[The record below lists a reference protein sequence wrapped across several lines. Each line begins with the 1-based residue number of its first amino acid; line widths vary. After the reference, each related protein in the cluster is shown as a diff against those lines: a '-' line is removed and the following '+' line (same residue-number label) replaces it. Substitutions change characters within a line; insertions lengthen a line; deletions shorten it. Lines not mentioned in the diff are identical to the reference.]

1 MLIFVPY
8 PPSLGVSKALRWAV
22 EMTDLQWNL
31 GWTLATLGVC
41 WLALSCVVALALGQI
56 IKRSKASAEPEQS
69 ASRAEQ
75 ASQIAQIRQELL
87 ESNGLS
93 QEQPSHDY
101 GSRAASGTRLKP
113 VRLAQELG
121 ERTRKVS

>member
-8 PPSLGVSKALRWAV
+8 PLNLGVSKALRWAV

-56 IKRSKASAEPEQS
+56 IRRSKTSAEPEQS
-69 ASRAEQ
+69 STRVEPSIQVARISQELAESRAQ
-75 ASQIAQIRQELL
+75 
-87 ESNGLS
+87 S

-113 VRLAQELG
+113 VRLDQEQG